1 MGGPMKERTYKIGLI
16 FIALAGV
23 LLNFQNCGSS
33 PSQQADSDMKII
45 NPVQTGSIQFLQTKT
60 EIDNSATQLV
70 AYGVCSAEQDGAI
83 LSWRMADEQS
93 QQISS
98 GRSLCDRGAFEVVYE
113 EASQLECNSTI
124 RLTAFLGSQEK
135 TELLVE
141 KKCL

>member
-16 FIALAGV
+16 FLALAGV
-23 LLNFQNCGSS
+23 LLNFQNCGSN
-33 PSQQADSDMKII
+33 PSQKADSEMKII

-60 EIDNSATQLV
+60 QIDNSATQLV
-70 AYGVCSAEQDGAI
+70 AYGVCSVEQDGAI
-83 LSWRMADEQS
+83 LSWRMADAQS
-93 QQISS
+93 KPISS
-98 GRSLCDRGAFEVVYE
+98 GRSFCDRGAFEVIYE
-113 EASQLECNSTI
+113 EASLLECNSTI

>member
-1 MGGPMKERTYKIGLI
+1 MKERNFKISLI
-16 FIALAGV
+16 FIMLTGI
-23 LLNFQNCGSS
+23 LFNFQNCGSS
-33 PSQQADSDMKII
+33 PTQQVSSDMKII
-45 NPVQTGSIQFLQTKT
+45 NPVETGSIQFLQSKT

-70 AYGVCSAEQDGAI
+70 AYGICASEQDGAI
-83 LSWRMADEQS
+83 LSWRVADEQS

-98 GRSLCDRGAFEVVYE
+98 GRSLCDRGAFEVVFE
-113 EASQLECNSTI
+113 QASMIECNSTI